1 MTYIRNGVIFK
12 SHKTYKNTMIYKEIE
27 RSILMPTKYYFDNA
41 ATTPVRE
48 EVLQEILPYFREYY
62 GNASSIYS
70 IAKESKKALEAARAK
85 VAAAIGATPDEI
97 YFTAGGSESDNMAL
111 RGVVNASKKEKKH
124 IITTKIEHHA
134 ILNTCE
140 YARKKGAEVTY
151 LNVNP
156 DGEIN
161 IDELEKS
168 IKENTRLISVM
179 FANNEIGTI
188 EPIAKIGRLARTYG
202 ITFHTDAVQ
211 AFGHVPINV
220 ARMNID
226 MMSVSAH
233 KFNGPKGVGFL
244 YVRNI
249 DDFEPLIWGGGQEN
263 GKRSGTENVAGIAGM
278 EQAAIQSIKNM
289 SYRMQK
295 EQYLRNYLINRVMN
309 EIDDVK
315 LNGHKFK
322 RLPGNAN
329 FSFKNINAAK
339 LVEDMG
345 NEGICISA
353 GSACAAAGGKPS
365 QVIMAINVQK
375 EYAYGTVR
383 ITISHENTRDEID
396 RTVEIMKKLI
406 KLQREQ

>member
-1 MTYIRNGVIFK
+1 
-12 SHKTYKNTMIYKEIE
+12 MIY
-27 RSILMPTKYYFDNA
+27 LDNA
-41 ATTPVRE
+41 ATTAVCKEAKEAMVPLLE
-48 EVLQEILPYFREYY
+48 DEY
-62 GNASSIYS
+62 GNPSANYPFGDRAGSIVERARIR
-70 IAKESKKALEAARAK
+70 IAGMINANPEN
-85 VAAAIGATPDEI
+85 II
-97 YFTAGGSESDNMAL
+97 FTSGGTESDNSAVL
-111 RGVVNASKKEKKH
+111 KIKDIENSH

-134 ILNTCE
+134 VLNTCE

-202 ITFHTDAVQ
+202 ITFYTDAVQ

>member
-1 MTYIRNGVIFK
+1 
-12 SHKTYKNTMIYKEIE
+12 MIY
-27 RSILMPTKYYFDNA
+27 LDNA
-41 ATTPVRE
+41 ATTAVCKEAKEAMVPLLE
-48 EVLQEILPYFREYY
+48 DEY
-62 GNASSIYS
+62 GNPSANYPFGDRAGSIV
-70 IAKESKKALEAARAK
+70 ERARIRMAGMIN
-85 VAAAIGATPDEI
+85 ANPENII
-97 YFTAGGSESDNMAL
+97 FTSGGTESDNSAIL
-111 RGVVNASKKEKKH
+111 KIKDIENSH

-134 ILNTCE
+134 VLNTCE

-188 EPIAKIGRLARTYG
+188 EPIAKIGRLARAYG

-233 KFNGPKGVGFL
+233 KFNGPIGIGFL

-263 GKRSGTENVAGIAGM
+263 GKRSGTENVAGIVGM

-353 GSACAAAGGKPS
+353 GSTCAAAGGKPS

>member
-1 MTYIRNGVIFK
+1 
-12 SHKTYKNTMIYKEIE
+12 MIY
-27 RSILMPTKYYFDNA
+27 LDNA
-41 ATTPVRE
+41 ATTAVCKEAKEAMVPLLE
-48 EVLQEILPYFREYY
+48 DEY
-62 GNASSIYS
+62 GNPSANYPFGDRAGSIV
-70 IAKESKKALEAARAK
+70 ERARIRMAGMIN
-85 VAAAIGATPDEI
+85 ANPENII
-97 YFTAGGSESDNMAL
+97 FTSGGTESDNSAIL
-111 RGVVNASKKEKKH
+111 KIKDIENSH

-134 ILNTCE
+134 VLNTCE

-188 EPIAKIGRLARTYG
+188 EPIAKIGRLARAYG

-233 KFNGPKGVGFL
+233 KFNGPKGIGFL

>member
-1 MTYIRNGVIFK
+1 
-12 SHKTYKNTMIYKEIE
+12 MIY
-27 RSILMPTKYYFDNA
+27 LDNA
-41 ATTPVRE
+41 ATTAVCKEAKEAMVPLLE
-48 EVLQEILPYFREYY
+48 DEY
-62 GNASSIYS
+62 GNPSANYPFGDRAGSIV
-70 IAKESKKALEAARAK
+70 ERARIRMAGMIN
-85 VAAAIGATPDEI
+85 ANPENII
-97 YFTAGGSESDNMAL
+97 FTSGGTESDNSAVL
-111 RGVVNASKKEKKH
+111 KIKDIENSH

-188 EPIAKIGRLARTYG
+188 EPIAKIGRLARAYG

-353 GSACAAAGGKPS
+353 GSVCAAAGGKPS

>member
-1 MTYIRNGVIFK
+1 
-12 SHKTYKNTMIYKEIE
+12 MIY
-27 RSILMPTKYYFDNA
+27 LDNA
-41 ATTPVRE
+41 ATTAVCKEAKEAMVPLLE
-48 EVLQEILPYFREYY
+48 DEY
-62 GNASSIYS
+62 GNPSANYPFGDRAGSIVERARIR
-70 IAKESKKALEAARAK
+70 IAGMINANPEN
-85 VAAAIGATPDEI
+85 II
-97 YFTAGGSESDNMAL
+97 FTSGGTESDNSAVL
-111 RGVVNASKKEKKH
+111 KIKDIENSH

-134 ILNTCE
+134 VLNTCE

-188 EPIAKIGRLARTYG
+188 EPIAKIGRLARTSG

>member
-1 MTYIRNGVIFK
+1 
-12 SHKTYKNTMIYKEIE
+12 MIY
-27 RSILMPTKYYFDNA
+27 LDNA
-41 ATTPVRE
+41 ATTAVCKEAKEAMVPLLE
-48 EVLQEILPYFREYY
+48 DEY
-62 GNASSIYS
+62 GNPSANYPFGDRAGSIVERARIR
-70 IAKESKKALEAARAK
+70 IAGMINANPEN
-85 VAAAIGATPDEI
+85 II
-97 YFTAGGSESDNMAL
+97 FTSGGTESDNSAVL
-111 RGVVNASKKEKKH
+111 KIKDIENSH

-134 ILNTCE
+134 VLNTCE

-188 EPIAKIGRLARTYG
+188 EPIAKKGRLARTYG

-226 MMSVSAH
+226 IMSVSAH

>member
-1 MTYIRNGVIFK
+1 ML
-12 SHKTYKNTMIYKEIE
+12 IY
-27 RSILMPTKYYFDNA
+27 LDNA
-41 ATTPVRE
+41 ATTAVCKEAKEAMVPLLE
-48 EVLQEILPYFREYY
+48 DEY
-62 GNASSIYS
+62 GNPSANYPFGDRAGSIV
-70 IAKESKKALEAARAK
+70 ERARIRMAGMIN
-85 VAAAIGATPDEI
+85 ANPENII
-97 YFTAGGSESDNMAL
+97 FTSGGTESDNSAVL
-111 RGVVNASKKEKKH
+111 KIKDIENSH

-134 ILNTCE
+134 VLNTCE

-188 EPIAKIGRLARTYG
+188 EPIAKIGRLARAYG

-339 LVEDMG
+339 SVEDMG

>member
-1 MTYIRNGVIFK
+1 
-12 SHKTYKNTMIYKEIE
+12 MIY
-27 RSILMPTKYYFDNA
+27 LDNA
-41 ATTPVRE
+41 ATTAVCKEAKEAMVPLLE
-48 EVLQEILPYFREYY
+48 DEY
-62 GNASSIYS
+62 GNPSANYPFGDRAGSIV
-70 IAKESKKALEAARAK
+70 ERARIRMAGMIN
-85 VAAAIGATPDEI
+85 ANPENII
-97 YFTAGGSESDNMAL
+97 FTSGGTESDNSAVL
-111 RGVVNASKKEKKH
+111 KIKDIENSH

-134 ILNTCE
+134 VLNTCE

-188 EPIAKIGRLARTYG
+188 EPIAKIGRLARAYG

>member
-1 MTYIRNGVIFK
+1 
-12 SHKTYKNTMIYKEIE
+12 MIY
-27 RSILMPTKYYFDNA
+27 LDNA
-41 ATTPVRE
+41 ATTAVCKEAKEAMVPLLE
-48 EVLQEILPYFREYY
+48 DEY
-62 GNASSIYS
+62 GNPSANYPFGDRAGSIV
-70 IAKESKKALEAARAK
+70 ERARIRMAGMIN
-85 VAAAIGATPDEI
+85 ANPENII
-97 YFTAGGSESDNMAL
+97 FTSGGTESDNSAVL
-111 RGVVNASKKEKKH
+111 KIKDIENSH

-188 EPIAKIGRLARTYG
+188 EPIAKIGRLARAYG

-226 MMSVSAH
+226 LMSVSAH

-396 RTVEIMKKLI
+396 TTLEIMKKLI

>member
-1 MTYIRNGVIFK
+1 
-12 SHKTYKNTMIYKEIE
+12 MIY
-27 RSILMPTKYYFDNA
+27 LDNA
-41 ATTPVRE
+41 ATTAVCKEAKEAMVPLLE
-48 EVLQEILPYFREYY
+48 DEY
-62 GNASSIYS
+62 GNPSANYPFGDRAGSIV
-70 IAKESKKALEAARAK
+70 ERARIRMAGMIN
-85 VAAAIGATPDEI
+85 ANPENII
-97 YFTAGGSESDNMAL
+97 FTSGGTESDNSAVL
-111 RGVVNASKKEKKH
+111 KIKDIENSH

-188 EPIAKIGRLARTYG
+188 EPIAKIGRLARAYG

-226 MMSVSAH
+226 LMSVSAH

-289 SYRMQK
+289 CYRMQK

>member
-1 MTYIRNGVIFK
+1 
-12 SHKTYKNTMIYKEIE
+12 
-27 RSILMPTKYYFDNA
+27 
-41 ATTPVRE
+41 
-48 EVLQEILPYFREYY
+48 
-62 GNASSIYS
+62 
-70 IAKESKKALEAARAK
+70 
-85 VAAAIGATPDEI
+85 
-97 YFTAGGSESDNMAL
+97 
-111 RGVVNASKKEKKH
+111 
-124 IITTKIEHHA
+124 
-134 ILNTCE
+134 
-140 YARKKGAEVTY
+140 
-151 LNVNP
+151 
-156 DGEIN
+156 
-161 IDELEKS
+161 
-168 IKENTRLISVM
+168 
-179 FANNEIGTI
+179 
-188 EPIAKIGRLARTYG
+188 
-202 ITFHTDAVQ
+202 
-211 AFGHVPINV
+211 
-220 ARMNID
+220 MNID

>member
-1 MTYIRNGVIFK
+1 
-12 SHKTYKNTMIYKEIE
+12 MIY
-27 RSILMPTKYYFDNA
+27 LDNA
-41 ATTPVRE
+41 ATTAVCKEAKEAMVPLLE
-48 EVLQEILPYFREYY
+48 DEY
-62 GNASSIYS
+62 GNPSANYPFGDRAGSIVERARIR
-70 IAKESKKALEAARAK
+70 IAGMINANPEN
-85 VAAAIGATPDEI
+85 II
-97 YFTAGGSESDNMAL
+97 FTSGGTESDNSAVL
-111 RGVVNASKKEKKH
+111 KIKDIENSH

-134 ILNTCE
+134 VLNTGE

-188 EPIAKIGRLARTYG
+188 EPIAKIGRLARAYG

>member
-1 MTYIRNGVIFK
+1 
-12 SHKTYKNTMIYKEIE
+12 MIY
-27 RSILMPTKYYFDNA
+27 LDNA
-41 ATTPVRE
+41 ATTAVCKEAKEAMVPLLE
-48 EVLQEILPYFREYY
+48 DEY
-62 GNASSIYS
+62 GNPSANYPFGDRAGSIV
-70 IAKESKKALEAARAK
+70 ERARIRMAGMIN
-85 VAAAIGATPDEI
+85 ANPENII
-97 YFTAGGSESDNMAL
+97 FTSGGTESDNSAVL
-111 RGVVNASKKEKKH
+111 KIKDIENSH

-188 EPIAKIGRLARTYG
+188 EPIAKIGRLARAYG

-329 FSFKNINAAK
+329 FSFKNINATK

>member
-1 MTYIRNGVIFK
+1 
-12 SHKTYKNTMIYKEIE
+12 MIY
-27 RSILMPTKYYFDNA
+27 LDNA
-41 ATTPVRE
+41 ATTAVCKEAKEAMVPLLE
-48 EVLQEILPYFREYY
+48 DEY
-62 GNASSIYS
+62 GNPSANYPFGDRAGSIVERARIR
-70 IAKESKKALEAARAK
+70 IAGMINANPEN
-85 VAAAIGATPDEI
+85 II
-97 YFTAGGSESDNMAL
+97 FTSGGTESDNSAVL
-111 RGVVNASKKEKKH
+111 KIKDIENSH

-134 ILNTCE
+134 VLNTCE

>member
-1 MTYIRNGVIFK
+1 
-12 SHKTYKNTMIYKEIE
+12 MIY
-27 RSILMPTKYYFDNA
+27 LDNA
-41 ATTPVRE
+41 ATTAVCKEAKEAMVPLLE
-48 EVLQEILPYFREYY
+48 DEY
-62 GNASSIYS
+62 GNPSANYPFGDRAGSIVERAR
-70 IAKESKKALEAARAK
+70 IRMAAMINANPEN
-85 VAAAIGATPDEI
+85 II
-97 YFTAGGSESDNMAL
+97 FTSGGTESDNSAVL
-111 RGVVNASKKEKKH
+111 KIKDIENSH

-161 IDELEKS
+161 IDELEKY

-188 EPIAKIGRLARTYG
+188 EPIAKIGRLARAYG

>member
-1 MTYIRNGVIFK
+1 
-12 SHKTYKNTMIYKEIE
+12 MIY
-27 RSILMPTKYYFDNA
+27 LDNA
-41 ATTPVRE
+41 ATTAVCKEAKEAMVPLLE
-48 EVLQEILPYFREYY
+48 DEY
-62 GNASSIYS
+62 GNPSANYPFGDRAGSIV
-70 IAKESKKALEAARAK
+70 ERARIRMTGMINANPEN
-85 VAAAIGATPDEI
+85 II
-97 YFTAGGSESDNMAL
+97 FTSGGTESDNSAVL
-111 RGVVNASKKEKKH
+111 KIKDIENSH

-188 EPIAKIGRLARTYG
+188 EPIAKIGRLARAYG

>member
-1 MTYIRNGVIFK
+1 
-12 SHKTYKNTMIYKEIE
+12 MIY
-27 RSILMPTKYYFDNA
+27 LDNA
-41 ATTPVRE
+41 ATTAVCKEAKEAMVPFLE
-48 EVLQEILPYFREYY
+48 DEY
-62 GNASSIYS
+62 GNPSANYPFGDRAGSIVERARIR
-70 IAKESKKALEAARAK
+70 IAGMINANPEN
-85 VAAAIGATPDEI
+85 II
-97 YFTAGGSESDNMAL
+97 FTSGGTESDNSAVL
-111 RGVVNASKKEKKH
+111 KIKDLENSH

-134 ILNTCE
+134 VLNTCE

-161 IDELEKS
+161 LDELEKS

-188 EPIAKIGRLARTYG
+188 EPIAKIGRLARAYG

-263 GKRSGTENVAGIAGM
+263 GKRSGTENVAGIVGM
-278 EQAAIQSIKNM
+278 EQAAIQSVKNM

-383 ITISHENTRDEID
+383 ITISHENTRNEID
-396 RTVEIMKKLI
+396 ETVEVMKKLI
-406 KLQREQ
+406 KLQRE

>member
-1 MTYIRNGVIFK
+1 
-12 SHKTYKNTMIYKEIE
+12 MIY
-27 RSILMPTKYYFDNA
+27 LDNA
-41 ATTPVRE
+41 ATTAVCKEAKEAMVPLLE
-48 EVLQEILPYFREYY
+48 DEY
-62 GNASSIYS
+62 GNPSANYPFGDRAGSIVERARIR
-70 IAKESKKALEAARAK
+70 IAGMINANPEN
-85 VAAAIGATPDEI
+85 II
-97 YFTAGGSESDNMAL
+97 FTSGGTESDNSAVL
-111 RGVVNASKKEKKH
+111 KIKDIENSH

-134 ILNTCE
+134 VLNTCE

-188 EPIAKIGRLARTYG
+188 EPIAKIGRLARAYG

-226 MMSVSAH
+226 LMSVSAH

>member
-1 MTYIRNGVIFK
+1 
-12 SHKTYKNTMIYKEIE
+12 MIY
-27 RSILMPTKYYFDNA
+27 LDNA
-41 ATTPVRE
+41 ATTAVCKEAKEAMIPYLE
-48 EVLQEILPYFREYY
+48 EEY
-62 GNASSIYS
+62 GNPSANYPFGERVRSIIERARIR
-70 IAKESKKALEAARAK
+70 IAGMINANPEN
-85 VAAAIGATPDEI
+85 II
-97 YFTAGGSESDNMAL
+97 FTSGGTESDNSAIL
-111 RGVVNASKKEKKH
+111 KIKDIENSH

-134 ILNTCE
+134 VLNACE
-140 YARKKGAEVTY
+140 FVRKKGAEVTY
-151 LNVNP
+151 LNVNS

-188 EPIAKIGRLARTYG
+188 EPIAKIGRLARAYG

-220 ARMNID
+220 ATMNID

-244 YVRNI
+244 YVRNV

-263 GKRSGTENVAGIAGM
+263 GKRSGTENVAGIVGM
-278 EQAAIQSIKNM
+278 EQAAIQSVKNM
-289 SYRMQK
+289 NYRMRK
-295 EQYLRNYLINRVMN
+295 EQYLRNYFINRVIN

-315 LNGHKFK
+315 INGHKYK

-383 ITISHENTRDEID
+383 ITISHENTREEID
-396 RTVEIMKKLI
+396 KTVEIMKKLI
-406 KLQREQ
+406 KQQRKR

>member
-1 MTYIRNGVIFK
+1 
-12 SHKTYKNTMIYKEIE
+12 MIY
-27 RSILMPTKYYFDNA
+27 LDNA
-41 ATTPVRE
+41 ATTAVCKEAKEAMVPLLE
-48 EVLQEILPYFREYY
+48 DEY
-62 GNASSIYS
+62 GNPSANYPFGDRAGSIVERAR
-70 IAKESKKALEAARAK
+70 IRMAAMINANPQN
-85 VAAAIGATPDEI
+85 II
-97 YFTAGGSESDNMAL
+97 FTSGGTESDNSAVL
-111 RGVVNASKKEKKH
+111 KIKDIENSH

-188 EPIAKIGRLARTYG
+188 EPIAKIGRLARAYG

-339 LVEDMG
+339 LVEGMG

>member
-1 MTYIRNGVIFK
+1 
-12 SHKTYKNTMIYKEIE
+12 MIY
-27 RSILMPTKYYFDNA
+27 LDNA
-41 ATTPVRE
+41 ATTAVCKEAKEAMVPLLE
-48 EVLQEILPYFREYY
+48 DEY
-62 GNASSIYS
+62 GNPSANYPFGDRAGSIVERARIR
-70 IAKESKKALEAARAK
+70 IAGMINANPEN
-85 VAAAIGATPDEI
+85 II
-97 YFTAGGSESDNMAL
+97 FTSGGTESDNSAVL
-111 RGVVNASKKEKKH
+111 KIKDIENSH

-134 ILNTCE
+134 VLNTCE

-168 IKENTRLISVM
+168 IKGNTRLISVM

-188 EPIAKIGRLARTYG
+188 EPIAKIGRLARAYG
-202 ITFHTDAVQ
+202 RTFHTDAVQ

>member
-1 MTYIRNGVIFK
+1 
-12 SHKTYKNTMIYKEIE
+12 MIY
-27 RSILMPTKYYFDNA
+27 LDNA
-41 ATTPVRE
+41 ATPAVCKE
-48 EVLQEILPYFREYY
+48 AKEAMVPLLEDEY
-62 GNASSIYS
+62 GNPSANYPFGDRAGSIV
-70 IAKESKKALEAARAK
+70 ERARIRMAGMIN
-85 VAAAIGATPDEI
+85 ANPENII
-97 YFTAGGSESDNMAL
+97 FTSGGTESDNSAIL
-111 RGVVNASKKEKKH
+111 KIKDIENSH

-134 ILNTCE
+134 VLNTCE

-188 EPIAKIGRLARTYG
+188 EPIAKIGRLARAYG

-233 KFNGPKGVGFL
+233 KFNGPKGIGFL

-263 GKRSGTENVAGIAGM
+263 GKRSGTENVAGIVGM

>member
-1 MTYIRNGVIFK
+1 
-12 SHKTYKNTMIYKEIE
+12 MIY
-27 RSILMPTKYYFDNA
+27 LDNA
-41 ATTPVRE
+41 ATTAVCKEAKEAMVPLLE
-48 EVLQEILPYFREYY
+48 DEY
-62 GNASSIYS
+62 GNPSANYPFGDRAGSIVERARIR
-70 IAKESKKALEAARAK
+70 IAGMINANPEN
-85 VAAAIGATPDEI
+85 II
-97 YFTAGGSESDNMAL
+97 FTSGGTESDNSAVL
-111 RGVVNASKKEKKH
+111 KIKDIENSH

-188 EPIAKIGRLARTYG
+188 EPIAKIGRLARAYG

-226 MMSVSAH
+226 LMSVSAH

>member
-1 MTYIRNGVIFK
+1 
-12 SHKTYKNTMIYKEIE
+12 MIY
-27 RSILMPTKYYFDNA
+27 LDNA
-41 ATTPVRE
+41 ATTAVCKEAKEAMVPLLE
-48 EVLQEILPYFREYY
+48 DEY
-62 GNASSIYS
+62 GNPSANYPFGDRAGSIVERAR
-70 IAKESKKALEAARAK
+70 IRMAAMINANPEN
-85 VAAAIGATPDEI
+85 II
-97 YFTAGGSESDNMAL
+97 FTSGGTESDNSAVL
-111 RGVVNASKKEKKH
+111 KIKDIENSH

-134 ILNTCE
+134 VLNTCE

-188 EPIAKIGRLARTYG
+188 EPIAKIGSLARAYG

>member
-1 MTYIRNGVIFK
+1 
-12 SHKTYKNTMIYKEIE
+12 MIY
-27 RSILMPTKYYFDNA
+27 LDNA
-41 ATTPVRE
+41 ATTAVCKEAKEAMVPLLE
-48 EVLQEILPYFREYY
+48 DEY
-62 GNASSIYS
+62 GNPSANYPFGDRAGSIV
-70 IAKESKKALEAARAK
+70 ERARIRMAGMIN
-85 VAAAIGATPDEI
+85 ANPENII
-97 YFTAGGSESDNMAL
+97 FTSGGTESDNSAVL
-111 RGVVNASKKEKKH
+111 KIKDIENSH

-134 ILNTCE
+134 VLNTCE

-188 EPIAKIGRLARTYG
+188 EPIAKIGSLARAYG

-220 ARMNID
+220 ASMNID

>member
-1 MTYIRNGVIFK
+1 
-12 SHKTYKNTMIYKEIE
+12 MIY
-27 RSILMPTKYYFDNA
+27 LDNA
-41 ATTPVRE
+41 ATTAVCKEAKEAMVPLLE
-48 EVLQEILPYFREYY
+48 DEY
-62 GNASSIYS
+62 GNPSANYPFGDRAGSIIERARIR
-70 IAKESKKALEAARAK
+70 IAGMINANPEN
-85 VAAAIGATPDEI
+85 II
-97 YFTAGGSESDNMAL
+97 FTSGGTESDNSAVL
-111 RGVVNASKKEKKH
+111 KIKDIENSH

-134 ILNTCE
+134 VLNTCE

-226 MMSVSAH
+226 IMSVSAH

>member
-1 MTYIRNGVIFK
+1 
-12 SHKTYKNTMIYKEIE
+12 MIY
-27 RSILMPTKYYFDNA
+27 LDNA
-41 ATTPVRE
+41 ATTAVCKEAKEAMVPLLE
-48 EVLQEILPYFREYY
+48 DEY
-62 GNASSIYS
+62 GNPSANYPFGDRAGSIV
-70 IAKESKKALEAARAK
+70 ERARIRMAGMIN
-85 VAAAIGATPDEI
+85 ANPENII
-97 YFTAGGSESDNMAL
+97 FTSGGTESDNSAIL
-111 RGVVNASKKEKKH
+111 KIKDIENSH

-134 ILNTCE
+134 VLNTCE

-179 FANNEIGTI
+179 LANNEIGTI
-188 EPIAKIGRLARTYG
+188 EPIAKIGRLARAYG

-233 KFNGPKGVGFL
+233 KFNGPKGIGFL

-263 GKRSGTENVAGIAGM
+263 GKRSGTENVAGIVGM

>member
-1 MTYIRNGVIFK
+1 
-12 SHKTYKNTMIYKEIE
+12 MIY
-27 RSILMPTKYYFDNA
+27 LDNA
-41 ATTPVRE
+41 ATTAVCKEAKEAMVPLLE
-48 EVLQEILPYFREYY
+48 DEY
-62 GNASSIYS
+62 GNPSANYPFGDRAGSIVERARIR
-70 IAKESKKALEAARAK
+70 IAGMINANPEN
-85 VAAAIGATPDEI
+85 II
-97 YFTAGGSESDNMAL
+97 FTSGGTESDNSAVL
-111 RGVVNASKKEKKH
+111 KIKDIENSH

-134 ILNTCE
+134 VLNTCE

-188 EPIAKIGRLARTYG
+188 EPIAKIGRLARAYG
-202 ITFHTDAVQ
+202 IIFHTDAVQ

>member
-1 MTYIRNGVIFK
+1 L
-12 SHKTYKNTMIYKEIE
+12 IY
-27 RSILMPTKYYFDNA
+27 LDNA
-41 ATTPVRE
+41 ATTAVCKEAKEAMVPLLE
-48 EVLQEILPYFREYY
+48 DEY
-62 GNASSIYS
+62 GNPSANYPFGDRAGSIV
-70 IAKESKKALEAARAK
+70 ERARIRMAGMIN
-85 VAAAIGATPDEI
+85 ANPENII
-97 YFTAGGSESDNMAL
+97 FTSGGTESDNSAVL
-111 RGVVNASKKEKKH
+111 KIKDIENSH

-188 EPIAKIGRLARTYG
+188 EPIAKIGRLARAYG

-226 MMSVSAH
+226 LMSVSAH

>member
-1 MTYIRNGVIFK
+1 
-12 SHKTYKNTMIYKEIE
+12 MIY
-27 RSILMPTKYYFDNA
+27 LDNA
-41 ATTPVRE
+41 ATTAVCKEAKEAMVPLLE
-48 EVLQEILPYFREYY
+48 DEY
-62 GNASSIYS
+62 GNPSANYPFGDRAGSIV
-70 IAKESKKALEAARAK
+70 ERARIRMAGMIN
-85 VAAAIGATPDEI
+85 ANPENII
-97 YFTAGGSESDNMAL
+97 FTSGGTESDNRAVL
-111 RGVVNASKKEKKH
+111 KIKDIENSH

-188 EPIAKIGRLARTYG
+188 EPIAKIGRLARAYG

>member
-1 MTYIRNGVIFK
+1 
-12 SHKTYKNTMIYKEIE
+12 MIY
-27 RSILMPTKYYFDNA
+27 LDNA
-41 ATTPVRE
+41 ATTAVCKEAKEAMVPLLE
-48 EVLQEILPYFREYY
+48 DEY
-62 GNASSIYS
+62 GNPSANYPFGDRAGSIVERARIR
-70 IAKESKKALEAARAK
+70 IAGMINANPEN
-85 VAAAIGATPDEI
+85 II
-97 YFTAGGSESDNMAL
+97 FTSGGTESDNSAVL
-111 RGVVNASKKEKKH
+111 KIKDIENSH

-134 ILNTCE
+134 VLNTCE

-226 MMSVSAH
+226 IMSISAH

>member
-1 MTYIRNGVIFK
+1 
-12 SHKTYKNTMIYKEIE
+12 MIY
-27 RSILMPTKYYFDNA
+27 LDNA
-41 ATTPVRE
+41 ATTAVCKEAKEAMVPLLE
-48 EVLQEILPYFREYY
+48 DEY
-62 GNASSIYS
+62 GNPSANYPFGDRAGSIVERARIR
-70 IAKESKKALEAARAK
+70 IAGMINANPEN
-85 VAAAIGATPDEI
+85 II
-97 YFTAGGSESDNMAL
+97 FTSGGTESDNSAVL
-111 RGVVNASKKEKKH
+111 KIKDIENSH

-134 ILNTCE
+134 VLNTCE

-188 EPIAKIGRLARTYG
+188 EPIAKIGRLARAYG

-211 AFGHVPINV
+211 ACGHVPMNF

-353 GSACAAAGGKPS
+353 GSACAAAGEKPS

>member
-1 MTYIRNGVIFK
+1 
-12 SHKTYKNTMIYKEIE
+12 MIY
-27 RSILMPTKYYFDNA
+27 LDNA
-41 ATTPVRE
+41 ATTAVCKEAKEAMVPLLE
-48 EVLQEILPYFREYY
+48 DEY
-62 GNASSIYS
+62 GNPSANYPVGDRAGSIV
-70 IAKESKKALEAARAK
+70 ERARIRMAGMIN
-85 VAAAIGATPDEI
+85 ANPENII
-97 YFTAGGSESDNMAL
+97 FTSGGTESDNSAVL
-111 RGVVNASKKEKKH
+111 KIKDIENSH

-188 EPIAKIGRLARTYG
+188 EPIAKIGRLARAYG

-226 MMSVSAH
+226 LMSVSAH

>member
-1 MTYIRNGVIFK
+1 MRNCYKYRGGIGVFDKDGKSIFDRDV
-12 SHKTYKNTMIYKEIE
+12 NTLANNQIY
-27 RSILMPTKYYFDNA
+27 LPTKSELNDPTEGFCNDYKIISLIEAFKQFSGDVKKQY
-41 ATTPVRE
+41 
-48 EVLQEILPYFREYY
+48 QELLEKFAQIGIYSLSNNVTNELLWAYY
-62 GNASSIYS
+62 GGGHTGFAIEYD
-70 IAKESKKALEAARAK
+70 IDILKESLNYNEKFQAIFDFDVDYSRNVPIADLTILHSKDIIQTLKTFLGTKSLSWKHEEEHRLIVEGKGLFDIDYRA
-85 VAAAIGATPDEI
+85 ITGI
-97 YFTAGGSESDNMAL
+97 YFG
-111 RGVVNASKKEKKH
+111 
-124 IITTKIEHHA
+124 
-134 ILNTCE
+134 
-140 YARKKGAEVTY
+140 
-151 LNVNP
+151 
-156 DGEIN
+156 
-161 IDELEKS
+161 
-168 IKENTRLISVM
+168 
-179 FANNEIGTI
+179 
-188 EPIAKIGRLARTYG
+188 
-202 ITFHTDAVQ
+202 
-211 AFGHVPINV
+211 
-220 ARMNID
+220 
-226 MMSVSAH
+226 
-233 KFNGPKGVGFL
+233 
-244 YVRNI
+244 
-249 DDFEPLIWGGGQEN
+249 
-263 GKRSGTENVAGIAGM
+263 
-278 EQAAIQSIKNM
+278 
-289 SYRMQK
+289 YRMQK

>member
-1 MTYIRNGVIFK
+1 
-12 SHKTYKNTMIYKEIE
+12 
-27 RSILMPTKYYFDNA
+27 MPTKYYFDNA

-134 ILNTCE
+134 VLNTCE

-188 EPIAKIGRLARTYG
+188 EPIAKIGRLARAYG

>member
-1 MTYIRNGVIFK
+1 
-12 SHKTYKNTMIYKEIE
+12 MIY
-27 RSILMPTKYYFDNA
+27 LDNA
-41 ATTPVRE
+41 ATTAVCKEAKEAMVPLLE
-48 EVLQEILPYFREYY
+48 DEY
-62 GNASSIYS
+62 GNPSANYPFGDRAGSIVERAR
-70 IAKESKKALEAARAK
+70 IRMAAMINANPEN
-85 VAAAIGATPDEI
+85 II
-97 YFTAGGSESDNMAL
+97 FTSGGTESDNSAVL
-111 RGVVNASKKEKKH
+111 KIKDIENSH

-134 ILNTCE
+134 VLNTCE

-188 EPIAKIGRLARTYG
+188 EPIAKIGRLARAYG

-353 GSACAAAGGKPS
+353 GSACAATGGKPS

>member
-1 MTYIRNGVIFK
+1 
-12 SHKTYKNTMIYKEIE
+12 MIY
-27 RSILMPTKYYFDNA
+27 LDNA
-41 ATTPVRE
+41 ATTAVCKEAKEAMVPLLE
-48 EVLQEILPYFREYY
+48 DEY
-62 GNASSIYS
+62 GNPSANYPFGDRAGSIV
-70 IAKESKKALEAARAK
+70 ERARIRMAGMIN
-85 VAAAIGATPDEI
+85 ANPENII
-97 YFTAGGSESDNMAL
+97 FTSGGTESDNSAVL
-111 RGVVNASKKEKKH
+111 KIKDIENSH

-188 EPIAKIGRLARTYG
+188 EPIAKIGRLARAYG

-226 MMSVSAH
+226 LMSVSAH

>member
-1 MTYIRNGVIFK
+1 
-12 SHKTYKNTMIYKEIE
+12 MIY
-27 RSILMPTKYYFDNA
+27 LDNA
-41 ATTPVRE
+41 ATTAVCKEAKEAMVPLLE
-48 EVLQEILPYFREYY
+48 DEY
-62 GNASSIYS
+62 GNPSANYPFGDRAGSIVERARIR
-70 IAKESKKALEAARAK
+70 IAGMINANPEN
-85 VAAAIGATPDEI
+85 II
-97 YFTAGGSESDNMAL
+97 FTSGGTESDNSAVL
-111 RGVVNASKKEKKH
+111 KIKDIENSH

-134 ILNTCE
+134 VLNTCE

-188 EPIAKIGRLARTYG
+188 EPIAKIGRLARAYG

-278 EQAAIQSIKNM
+278 EQATIQSIKNM